1 MRIRIEHR
9 RQESRELF
17 EIARLQAALLINY
30 NGIVLKSPITDPRKL
45 MSFNWENKEKEQTVK
60 EMKAAILKI
69 ATVHNAKEGK
79 RNIDDPPTI
88 LAPIHRK

>member
-1 MRIRIEHR
+1 
-9 RQESRELF
+9 
-17 EIARLQAALLINY
+17 
-30 NGIVLKSPITDPRKL
+30 